1 MRTHRFADLLLALS
15 LINGLHA
22 QSLQWAQATGGASQE
37 VWKDA
42 ATDNGGNIITVGNL
56 LTGAVP
62 VDLDPGPGEFNV
74 LSTAASTD
82 IMFRKMDSDGAFLWG
97 GTIGGNTT
105 DNGLSVATVE
115 RLAADGVTLLVTV
128 DTVVTVNPRIY
139 ATLKFKADADLVP
152 VIYLANTAQTLAC
165 HPSVPVKSVAELVA
179 HARSHDLSYASG
191 GQGVPGH
198 LAAEMFLAATGVR
211 MTHIP
216 YKGPSAALQDLMGG
230 NVHCGFL
237 ATPTVMPHVKSGK
250 LTGLAVT
257 STRRSPIA
265 MELPTMNEAGIAGLE
280 ASFGQLLLAPKG
292 TPATVVA
299 ALNETF
305 SAALAQADVRARM
318 LAMDLE
324 FVPNTPE
331 QAEARLRSEAEKWAR
346 VVDRLGLRAD

>member
-1 MRTHRFADLLLALS
+1 MRSTAFLFVVMLALG
-15 LINGLHA
+15 NGASGNAVA
-22 QSLQWAQATGGASQE
+22 QSWPIKPVTVISAFPPANNDQIIRMVDGRFQAAYQQALVIENRPGA
-37 VWKDA
+37 
-42 ATDNGGNIITVGNL
+42 GGNI
-56 LTGAVP
+56 GAEAVAR
-62 VDLDPGPGEFNV
+62 
-74 LSTAASTD
+74 AAP
-82 IMFRKMDSDGAFLWG
+82 DGH
-97 GTIGGNTT
+97 
-105 DNGLSVATVE
+105 
-115 RLAADGVTLLVTV
+115 TLLVTV

-139 ATLKFKADADLVP
+139 ATRKFKADADLVP

>member
-1 MRTHRFADLLLALS
+1 MRSTAFLFVVMLALG
-15 LINGLHA
+15 NGASGNAVA
-22 QSLQWAQATGGASQE
+22 QSWPIKPVTVISAFPPANNDQIIRMVDGRFQAAYQQALVIENRPGA
-37 VWKDA
+37 
-42 ATDNGGNIITVGNL
+42 GGNI
-56 LTGAVP
+56 GAEAVAR
-62 VDLDPGPGEFNV
+62 
-74 LSTAASTD
+74 AAP
-82 IMFRKMDSDGAFLWG
+82 DGH
-97 GTIGGNTT
+97 
-105 DNGLSVATVE
+105 
-115 RLAADGVTLLVTV
+115 TLLVTV